1 MVPVPLVLVLP
12 AGFGLV
18 PVALGSVGEAV
29 LPMPLVEP
37 GVLPAVLGVL
47 ELELVSGGVVLVLL
61 PGVEVVLGFS
71 VVVLL

>member
-1 MVPVPLVLVLP
+1 
-12 AGFGLV
+12 
-18 PVALGSVGEAV
+18 
-29 LPMPLVEP
+29 MPLVEP